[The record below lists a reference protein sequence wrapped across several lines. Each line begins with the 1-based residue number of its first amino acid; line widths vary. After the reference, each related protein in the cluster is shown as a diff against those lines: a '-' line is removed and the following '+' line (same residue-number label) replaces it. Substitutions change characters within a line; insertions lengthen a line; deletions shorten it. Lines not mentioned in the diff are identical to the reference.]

1 MKRICSFLLVGV
13 ALVAVASCGNKGKK
27 SEAVAHQEVVEEVV
41 EDPSVV
47 KLYSIAYDGYTN
59 VRQSASSKSKVLGKL
74 RNGKEYVVFVGEDG
88 NWIKVEYN
96 GQVGYVYNDQ
106 VGKTP
111 AEPVTVDVDAS
122 WIDGCWVDEEK
133 RYEGGHLYYLTYSN
147 GRFTEYHEYE
157 SEYGVLCH
165 GKWRFEG
172 DELVLIPV
180 YVTDGGDA
188 FGVSRGDVEAFQI
201 NKAGRKLGNMTKV
214 NINASYEARGGH
226 CVDKEMFNYFKE
238 EANKYVQNVNAIEAG
253 SNPKPKVNKRA
264 QEINDSDYYYDED
277 EDEDEDEDL
286 AQDNEGSE
294 DWDAL
299 LTSFEEYVD
308 EYISFAKKAAKGD
321 VRAIAKC
328 PSLLKKAEALEE
340 DLDKAEGELSAS
352 QLARYNKISSKML
365 KAVEEISEE
374 LD

>member
-13 ALVAVASCGNKGKK
+13 ALVAVAACGNKGKK
-27 SEAVAHQEVVEEVV
+27 SEAAEHQEVVEEVV
-41 EDPSVV
+41 DEDPSVV
-47 KLYSIAYDGYTN
+47 KMYSIAYDGYTN
-59 VRQSASSKSKVLGKL
+59 VRQSASAKSNILGKL
-74 RNGKEYVVFVGEDG
+74 RNGKEYVVVVGEEG

-96 GQVGYVYNDQ
+96 GQVGYVHKDH

-122 WIDGCWVDEEK
+122 WIDGCWVDEGK
-133 RYEGGHLYYLTYSN
+133 RYEGGHLYFLTYSN
-147 GRFTEYHEYE
+147 GRFAEYHEYE
-157 SEYGVLCH
+157 SEYGLLCY

-172 DELVLIPV
+172 DEIVLIPV

-188 FGVSRGDVEAFQI
+188 FGVSRGDVEAFKI
-201 NKAGRKLGNMTKV
+201 NKAGRKLGSMTKV

-226 CVDKEMFNYFKE
+226 CVDKEIFNYFKE
-238 EANKYVQNVNAIEAG
+238 EAKKYVQNVNAIEAG
-253 SNPKPKVNKRA
+253 SNPKPKVNKHA

-277 EDEDEDEDL
+277 EDEDLEQES
-286 AQDNEGSE
+286 EGSE

-299 LTSFEEYVD
+299 LTSYEEYVD

-321 VRAIAKC
+321 VRAIAKY
-328 PSLLKKAEALEE
+328 PSLLKKAKALEE
-340 DLDKAEGELSAS
+340 DLDEAKGDLSAS
-352 QLARYNKISSKML
+352 QLARYNKISMKML
-365 KAVEEISEE
+365 KAAEELSEE